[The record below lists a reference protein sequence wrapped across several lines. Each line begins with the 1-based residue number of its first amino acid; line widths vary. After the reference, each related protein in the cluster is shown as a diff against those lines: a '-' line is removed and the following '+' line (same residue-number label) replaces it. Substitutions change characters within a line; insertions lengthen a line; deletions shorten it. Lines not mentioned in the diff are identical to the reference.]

1 MSLAAYSQH
10 GSSHGQ
16 FSPWALIQAPGPTRA
31 FRFVYPTLASAAWNR
46 HYVWDVRTGEL
57 EQEVVDQNLGE
68 LQAQVHYVEVTDKY
82 VILCRSYA
90 IHIYS
95 RSDGRRVLEIDSRS
109 SLRECHRISC
119 FSLFDATPGNE
130 LSQQQLLE
138 SSHALSITIPGHRFL
153 AGKCPTRTFCS
164 SRSSCIPPCSTCFIL
179 RFASCRPS
187 IWRRLA
193 FNSRFWE
200 HNHWTVYF
208 GRVIAARRPLRRW
221 QISCGLRREVHS
233 CLGMYGLIIIR
244 QTHPL
249 ISRITGMWY
258 LGANIVAGAPP
269 PPPRRNRHEPRVSQP
284 HHIQSNSFP
293 SPNFVI
299 ESILPANH
307 RNSSCLHLG
316 VGTLGPH
323 YCRDHWC

>member
-109 SLRECHRISC
+109 SLRECH
-119 FSLFDATPGNE
+119 
-130 LSQQQLLE
+130 LL
-138 SSHALSITIPGHRFL
+138 AQ
-153 AGKCPTRTFCS
+153 
-164 SRSSCIPPCSTCFIL
+164 
-179 RFASCRPS
+179 
-187 IWRRLA
+187 
-193 FNSRFWE
+193 
-200 HNHWTVYF
+200 
-208 GRVIAARRPLRRW
+208 PLRRNA
-221 QISCGLRREVHS
+221 
-233 CLGMYGLIIIR
+233 R
-244 QTHPL
+244 Q
-249 ISRITGMWY
+249 RIVT
-258 LGANIVAGAPP
+258 AAFARVF
-269 PPPRRNRHEPRVSQP
+269 PRTKYYDPR
-284 HHIQSNSFP
+284 
-293 SPNFVI
+293 
-299 ESILPANH
+299 A
-307 RNSSCLHLG
+307 
-316 VGTLGPH
+316 
-323 YCRDHWC
+323 